1 MDALEYLVSKKVS
14 IIDIDVLGF
23 SRRANNK
30 DWSKY
35 KHLFGME
42 YAK

>member
-1 MDALEYLVSKKVS
+1 VSEYLVSKKVN
-14 IIDIDVLGF
+14 IIDIDAFGF
-23 SRRANNK
+23 ARRANNK
-30 DWSKY
+30 DQSKY